1 MSPTKIEYTIEELVR
16 RHPQIDLGMLNTL
29 LAASGWEDKIVKETV
44 LLFKQKYPD
53 KANVKQQEQK
63 VTMSQKVPESVIVS
77 SPRNEEG
84 VKNSFVPKNEVTFIE
99 SDGRQEGK
107 ITVIGSNV
115 PYVRPEKAS
124 NGGFFS
130 ALGILL
136 GSIFG
141 GGVSTGNSGTVL
153 TNNEKPKDI
162 VINNVNVEVESKH
175 NKLDIKHKS
184 EVIPEQVEIVA
195 PEIAKDIVVINQVEQ
210 LPKVEVAAHVD
221 QVSSDIS
228 FETAPVPLVPVVV
241 EVPQIQEQ
249 PSSQKEDI
257 VQVPEVA
264 QVVDTPVSAPEVVV
278 TTPVSLVNT
287 QEVKISDRQIK
298 LELPENLPLMPFE
311 GSPHVWSLSDYKNI
325 FHRDKKTEE
334 ELDKNSSKVVQ
345 VAQQAIENEQVKKE
359 GGTSD
364 PNEEIVIERTP
375 LNKSDESLVF
385 LAGVMLF
392 FIILILGYMY
402 SNGRL

>member
-1 MSPTKIEYTIEELVR
+1 MSPTEIEYTIEELVR

-53 KANVKQQEQK
+53 KATVKQQEQK

-84 VKNSFVPKNEVTFIE
+84 VKNSSVPKNAVTFIE

-141 GGVSTGNSGTVL
+141 SGTSTGNSGTVL

-162 VINNVNVEVESKH
+162 VINNVNVEVEPKH
-175 NKLDIKHKS
+175 NELDIKHKT

-210 LPKVEVAAHVD
+210 LPKAEVTTHVD
-221 QVSSDIS
+221 QVSGGTSS
-228 FETAPVPLVPVVV
+228 EPVSVPSSPVVV
-241 EVPQIQEQ
+241 EVKQIQEQ

-257 VQVPEVA
+257 VQVSEVA
-264 QVVDTPVSAPEVVV
+264 QVVDTSVSAPEVVV

-287 QEVKISDRQIK
+287 QEVKISERQIK
-298 LELPENLPLMPFE
+298 QELPENLPLMPF
-311 GSPHVWSLSDYKNI
+311 GNFYFLSID
-325 FHRDKKTEE
+325 
-334 ELDKNSSKVVQ
+334 Q
-345 VAQQAIENEQVKKE
+345 
-359 GGTSD
+359 
-364 PNEEIVIERTP
+364 
-375 LNKSDESLVF
+375 
-385 LAGVMLF
+385 
-392 FIILILGYMY
+392 
-402 SNGRL
+402 